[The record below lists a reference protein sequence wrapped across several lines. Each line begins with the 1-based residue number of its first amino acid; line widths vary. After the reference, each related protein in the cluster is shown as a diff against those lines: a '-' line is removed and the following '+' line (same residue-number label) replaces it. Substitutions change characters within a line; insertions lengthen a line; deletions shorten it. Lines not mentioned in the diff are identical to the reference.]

1 MSSWSC
7 VFACCRVFLI
17 AIAFVVNL
25 FYLAFSCSS
34 LLLNFF
40 LSATSVSYYFK
51 GWMLFEYFCLW
62 YIWIICITNSGSCS
76 PLLVRDNI
84 FKGLQHLILL
94 HDWLHNQKTF
104 GVIIHLFF
112 WVKEKNLQYRII
124 QRERRTFSLEK
135 MSSILHISIKLWLL
149 YFIQNHQN
157 WSKDLDIPIILQKSK
172 RKNSMKQ

>member
-1 MSSWSC
+1 MLQLLPFLEDKSWSFGSRACRPFSCYVMSSWSC

-94 HDWLHNQKTF
+94 HDWLHNQIFF

-135 MSSILHISIKLWLL
+135 MKEKVYNNEQSTSI
-149 YFIQNHQN
+149 
-157 WSKDLDIPIILQKSK
+157 
-172 RKNSMKQ
+172 